1 MRPGGHETSAKI
13 GHRGLRLQS
22 GTRPL
27 VRVTLTVFLSA
38 SVVLRQP
45 CSLVRAGSRP
55 VSPEA
60 LTRAP
65 ALAFPVLV
73 PPKKR
78 FQTNNQPRPS
88 ISLARPCGQVIS
100 QTLAFA
106 RLIVVAGKQV
116 ERNFQKST
124 AVLDKIRDTLLDFRL
139 LS

>member
-1 MRPGGHETSAKI
+1 
-13 GHRGLRLQS
+13 
-22 GTRPL
+22 
-27 VRVTLTVFLSA
+27 
-38 SVVLRQP
+38 VLRQP

-124 AVLDKIRDTLLDFRL
+124 AVLDKIRDTLLDFGL

>member
-1 MRPGGHETSAKI
+1 MRPGGHETSAQI

-60 LTRAP
+60 LTRAA

-88 ISLARPCGQVIS
+88 ISLARPCVQVIS

-106 RLIVVAGKQV
+106 RLIVVAGSK
-116 ERNFQKST
+116 
-124 AVLDKIRDTLLDFRL
+124 
-139 LS
+139 